1 MIFYINENGAK
12 KCKSPATKEG
22 WRFPLRQHMQKQKKT
37 KKLETAWNH
46 RNTSFTKVFHLAK
59 TLLQES
65 DVSIIFCCHITS
77 GKTEKRQKSA
87 TITRICG
94 NGVACDSNTKT
105 RFQLSGLQSNHFSS
119 MMWNVLKPRRQPD
132 FITSYQCQQYV
143 YVNDQCLLQSSSCIK
158 ERYMATRNEYE

>member
-1 MIFYINENGAK
+1 MQDDVLHQWKWSQKVQISRNKGRLTFSFKTLHAK
-12 KCKSPATKEG
+12 TN
-22 WRFPLRQHMQKQKKT
+22 KQ
-37 KKLETAWNH
+37 KLETAWNH

-77 GKTEKRQKSA
+77 GKTEK
-87 TITRICG
+87 T
-94 NGVACDSNTKT
+94 CDSNTKT
-105 RFQLSGLQSNHFSS
+105 RFQLSGLLSNHFSS

-158 ERYMATRNEYE
+158 ERHMATRNEYE

>member
-1 MIFYINENGAK
+1 MEDDVLHQWKWSQKVQISRNKGRLTFSFKTLHAK
-12 KCKSPATKEG
+12 TN
-22 WRFPLRQHMQKQKKT
+22 KQT

-77 GKTEKRQKSA
+77 GKTEK
-87 TITRICG
+87 T
-94 NGVACDSNTKT
+94 CDSNTKT
-105 RFQLSGLQSNHFSS
+105 RFQLSGLLSNHFSS

-132 FITSYQCQQYV
+132 FKTSYQCQQYV

-158 ERYMATRNEYE
+158 ERHMATQNEYE

>member
-1 MIFYINENGAK
+1 MFYINENGAK

-22 WRFPLRQHMQKQKKT
+22 WRFPLRHYMQKQT

-77 GKTEKRQKSA
+77 GKTEK
-87 TITRICG
+87 T
-94 NGVACDSNTKT
+94 CDSNTKT
-105 RFQLSGLQSNHFSS
+105 RFQLSGLLSNHFSS
-119 MMWNVLKPRRQPD
+119 MMWNVLKPRRKPD

-158 ERYMATRNEYE
+158 ERHMATWNKYE

>member
-22 WRFPLRQHMQKQKKT
+22 WRFPLRQHMQKQTNK